1 MPERTMVIAD
11 RVKLRKVIALTKNF
25 SICPI
30 RLFAT
35 LENGGTFKANGDL
48 DAIAMNTQINQ
59 TINTQLVDSL
69 VQVILALSTA
79 ERLLLED
86 KLFGDTPYP
95 STSEISKL
103 AETSAIFSFL
113 NSEPD
118 LYTFDD
124 GEPI

>member
-1 MPERTMVIAD
+1 
-11 RVKLRKVIALTKNF
+11 
-25 SICPI
+25 
-30 RLFAT
+30 LFAT
-35 LENGGTFKANGDL
+35 LETGGIFRANGDP
-48 DAIAMNTQINQ
+48 DAIAMNTQITQ

-95 STSEISKL
+95 STLEIAKL
-103 AETSAIFSFL
+103 TETSAIFGFL

-118 LYTFDD
+118 LYTLED
-124 GEPI
+124 GEPV